1 MHYSEI
7 SLESNSKEP
16 LRQGIMDILKNK
28 ESCKAVSCVKPA
40 VISLATRELCLDHFF
55 FSCYE
60 RLDTL
65 EPMVRS
71 RALDA
76 TEVQAIRGLLE
87 DRSNRTLLVCLR
99 HEHLTDLDR
108 SRLLEILLLYG
119 DLQLLVSNS
128 PFHSGPTGSRY
139 SFDMLSRNA
148 RPRENK
154 RSQQRKPLPTH
165 ES

>member
-87 DRSNRTLLVCLR
+87 ECSNRTLLVCLR
-99 HEHLTDLDR
+99 HECLTNLDR
-108 SRLLEILLLYG
+108 SRLLDILLLCG
-119 DLQLLVSNS
+119 DLQQLVSNA
-128 PFHSGPTGSRY
+128 PFHPGSTASRY
-139 SFDMLSRNA
+139 SFEMLSRNA
-148 RPRENK
+148 RPREK
-154 RSQQRKPLPTH
+154 GQQKKPLPTN

>member
-87 DRSNRTLLVCLR
+87 ECSNRTLLVCLR
-99 HEHLTDLDR
+99 HEHLTNLDR
-108 SRLLEILLLYG
+108 SRLLEILLLCG
-119 DLQLLVSNS
+119 DLQQLVSKS
-128 PFHSGPTGSRY
+128 PFRSGSTGSGY
-139 SFDMLSRNA
+139 SFDTLSRDA